1 LGTIS
6 KAIRNITPEK
16 IEHFRGKKEAYEQAI
31 TDRVHRGLFVLDTD
45 FHAAVIEMMDNAI
58 LADRY
63 RDLCKRIF
71 LRFRVEALRVERI
84 HQIVEEHNRLFEA
97 ICIKD
102 VALAKELLRNHNR
115 NARKNLFSL
124 IFDDSQK
131 DKKIQ

>member
-1 LGTIS
+1 M
-6 KAIRNITPEK
+6 
-16 IEHFRGKKEAYEQAI
+16 
-31 TDRVHRGLFVLDTD
+31 
-45 FHAAVIEMMDNAI
+45 AAVHAVRQGVLPREIDLSVLQPILKERGI

-63 RDLCKRIF
+63 RDLFKPIF
-71 LRFRVEALRVERI
+71 LLFRVEALRVERI

-124 IFDDSQK
+124 IFDDNQK